1 MPCIYRLF
9 TSCFQHGTVQEI
21 SKLLSG
27 TNLQPIHRRN
37 NNHSAYPLCRTKLL
51 LQWDICTFIIAL
63 CTSCSVSKFIP
74 EDKYLLDEV
83 RIVSETK
90 EVKPS
95 LFNSYIR
102 QNPNAK
108 WFNLVKIPMRT
119 YCVSGVDSTKWINRF
134 FRKIGDAP
142 VI

>member
-1 MPCIYRLF
+1 M
-9 TSCFQHGTVQEI
+9 
-21 SKLLSG
+21 KK
-27 TNLQPIHRRN
+27 
-37 NNHSAYPLCRTKLL
+37 SARPY
-51 LQWDICTFIIAL
+51 ICTFIIAL

-142 VI
+142 VIYDESVALKSQEEIEKAVRNCR

>member
-1 MPCIYRLF
+1 M
-9 TSCFQHGTVQEI
+9 
-21 SKLLSG
+21 KK
-27 TNLQPIHRRN
+27 
-37 NNHSAYPLCRTKLL
+37 SARPY
-51 LQWDICTFIIAL
+51 ICTFIIAL

-102 QNPNAK
+102 QNPVDPASPAGK
-108 WFNLVKIPMRT
+108 SEAVYQKVQAHPFS
-119 YCVSGVDSTKWINRF
+119 SGSYYS
-134 FRKIGDAP
+134 AL
-142 VI
+142 

>member
-1 MPCIYRLF
+1 M
-9 TSCFQHGTVQEI
+9 
-21 SKLLSG
+21 KK
-27 TNLQPIHRRN
+27 
-37 NNHSAYPLCRTKLL
+37 SARPY
-51 LQWDICTFIIAL
+51 ICTFIIAL

-102 QNPNAK
+102 QILMPNGSIWLRYLCVLIASQV
-108 WFNLVKIPMRT
+108 WTPLNGLIVFLGRLVMLR
-119 YCVSGVDSTKWINRF
+119 
-134 FRKIGDAP
+134 
-142 VI
+142 

>member
-1 MPCIYRLF
+1 M
-9 TSCFQHGTVQEI
+9 
-21 SKLLSG
+21 KK
-27 TNLQPIHRRN
+27 
-37 NNHSAYPLCRTKLL
+37 SARPY
-51 LQWDICTFIIAL
+51 ICTFIIAL

-108 WFNLVKIPMRT
+108 WFNLVKILIASQAWTPLNGLIVFLGRLVMLR
-119 YCVSGVDSTKWINRF
+119 
-134 FRKIGDAP
+134 
-142 VI
+142 